1 MDGKQDEGEYVIVAV
16 TSTGNNGKTRIR
28 AYGKIDSSA
37 LRLDLSKAEAVA
49 IVNVLLPKVDPTK
62 KVSEYKTMG
71 KCVDWLMSLA
81 GGTTWETEMEALR
94 NEHCAAALMA
104 QPRLF

>member
-1 MDGKQDEGEYVIVAV
+1 MNAD
-16 TSTGNNGKTRIR
+16 
-28 AYGKIDSSA
+28 
-37 LRLDLSKAEAVA
+37 AVA

-71 KCVDWLMSLA
+71 KCVNWLMSLA